1 MKVFYFKKI
10 KGKVNPN
17 PLDLSL
23 SVESKLVTKNH
34 NGSYSIKCNNLLEYK
49 KATNF
54 LRRYIFLRMEED
66 YETFIIYIPKG
77 YILTVM
83 DT

>member
-1 MKVFYFKKI
+1 MKVFYFRKI
-10 KGKVNPN
+10 KVKINPN

-23 SVESKLVTKNH
+23 SVESKLVTNNL

-49 KATNF
+49 KTLNF
-54 LRRYIFLRMEED
+54 FRRYIFLGTEED
-66 YETFIIYIPKG
+66 YETFKIYIPKG